1 MSADERH
8 STTMK
13 GLDGG
18 AVYFIHKPLLLDDVR
33 DIWQYAITQKRK
45 KNKGKSVVIEEIQE
59 DTNSLGK
66 SSSGPHQKSPH
77 EVVVVESWSSINEK
91 GIEESNNEESSER
104 DKSVRKHEEAK
115 KEDSDTTPSKKAKLV
130 WTDSLH
136 SRFLTA
142 ITELGSDKAI
152 PRRILE
158 VMNVPELTREN
169 VASHLQKYRI
179 LLRKVAKDQTIDSDS
194 GNSPVQSTS
203 ASKRLRQI
211 PPESIERQRYL
222 FFKKSLYN
230 SPRGETSNRVN
241 SSFPKQLAPINLPR
255 YGQTELVPHLLSTSE
270 AADNISTQLL
280 NAANSAQQ
288 LITRNSNSAADTEA
302 YQNSTLRRSSFIGDR
317 DKELA
322 SLLTRYITNPE
333 ARTKLPPLPNND
345 GTGAGGSGYGQL
357 QLVSNKGDSS
367 KTTFSNANQL
377 STKEAADN
385 ISTQHL
391 NAETSAQ
398 RIIGNLNSLHD
409 NSSAAYIEA
418 GQGTDLVARITN
430 FSDKEFVELLTRH
443 LNQKPPSIASEG
455 DNSLGETSN
464 HGNSSF
470 PKRLAMTLPAD
481 GQTDLVPHLLSTSE
495 AADNISTQLL
505 NAATSAQQLIT
516 GNSNSAADTEADH
529 GVNLITSGGMNL
541 ESNQSLARRD
551 SSITEFHDKE
561 FASLLTNHIT
571 QKASADLRP
580 IPKCIASGAGG
591 SGTTLDPYYDFS
603 VVGNINPTPNS
614 GGMVDLTNTFLS
626 QLNALPSNVE
636 NTYED
641 STTLN
646 FIDGISQDQ
655 EVYLPWTD
663 HTLAEARDHR
673 SVTAEEGSSR
683 LYNVSQ
689 QVNYGGVT
697 ADEGSFQLP
706 NVALNPELEQGNYGG
721 VTAEGGSFQLRNV
734 PLNPELEQGNYGGV
748 TADEGSLQLPNVALN
763 LELEQGDHRGV
774 TAWGGSS
781 QHCNVQRNL
790 NPEQAVDN
798 EFWKSIFSSSPDDS
812 TSE

>member
-1 MSADERH
+1 MSADEKH

-45 KNKGKSVVIEEIQE
+45 NNKGKSVVIEEIQE

-104 DKSVRKHEEAK
+104 DKSARKHEEAK

-142 ITELGSDKAI
+142 ITELGFDKAI

-179 LLRKVAKDQTIDSDS
+179 FLRKAAKAEVKDQDS

-280 NAANSAQQ
+280 NAATSAQQ
-288 LITRNSNSAADTEA
+288 LITRNSNSAADTQA
-302 YQNSTLRRSSFIGDR
+302 YQNSTLRRSSCIGDR

-322 SLLTRYITNPE
+322 SLFTRYITNPE
-333 ARTKLPPLPNND
+333 AHTKLPPLPNND
-345 GTGAGGSGYGQL
+345 GSGAGGSGYGQL

-377 STKEAADN
+377 STKEATDN

-418 GQGTDLVARITN
+418 GQGTDLVARVTN

-443 LNQKPPSIASEG
+443 LNQKPPRIASEG

-464 HGNSSF
+464 LGNSSF

-481 GQTDLVPHLLSTSE
+481 GKTDLVPHLLSTSE

-571 QKASADLRP
+571 QKASAELRP

-614 GGMVDLTNTFLS
+614 GGMVYLTNTFLS
-626 QLNALPSNVE
+626 QLNALPSNVQ
-636 NTYED
+636 
-641 STTLN
+641 
-646 FIDGISQDQ
+646 G
-655 EVYLPWTD
+655 
-663 HTLAEARDHR
+663 DHR

-689 QVNYGGVT
+689 QGNFGGIIADGGSFQLPNVPLNSKLEQVNYGGVT
-697 ADEGSFQLP
+697 VDEGSFQLP
-706 NVALNPELEQGNYGG
+706 NVALNPELQQENYGG

-734 PLNPELEQGNYGGV
+734 PLNPELEVVSHKPQGNYGGV

-781 QHCNVQRNL
+781 QHCNVQPNL
-790 NPEQAVDN
+790 NPEAVDN